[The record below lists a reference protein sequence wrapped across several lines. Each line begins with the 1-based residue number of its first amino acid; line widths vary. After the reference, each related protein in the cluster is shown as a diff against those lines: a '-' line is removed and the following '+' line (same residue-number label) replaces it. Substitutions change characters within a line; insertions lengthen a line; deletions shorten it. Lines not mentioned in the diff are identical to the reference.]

1 MTQLDSV
8 DRHILDLLQTDASMS
23 IQDIADRVRLSVNPC
38 WRRIKRLEAD
48 GVIRARVALLDPARV
63 GLNLTVYVRIR
74 TNQHSAEW
82 LGRFNAAVLSI
93 PEISE
98 CHRIGG
104 EVDYLLK
111 AVVTDIAAYDRVY
124 KQLISLVPGLSDV
137 SALFSMEQIKST
149 TRVELPP

>member
-1 MTQLDSV
+1 MTELDSV
-8 DRHILDLLQTDASMS
+8 DRHILDLLQTDASTS
-23 IQDIADRVRLSVNPC
+23 IQDIADRVGLSLNPC

-48 GVIRARVALLDPARV
+48 GVIRARVALVEPTRV

-74 TNQHSAEW
+74 TNQHSADW
-82 LGRFNAAVLSI
+82 LDRFNSAVKSI

-111 AVVTDIAAYDRVY
+111 VVVADIAAYDRVY
-124 KQLISLVPGLSDV
+124 KQLIALVPGLSDV
-137 SALFSMEQIKST
+137 SALFSMERIKST